1 MTTPIQ
7 KNNLFNKH
15 YVIVYGLWFVVKD
28 LIPYSWLSKSFQVFA
43 VVVLSLSLKTLRFCV
58 RMKQLTNEVYM
69 DPVRAYSIEL
79 VAKL

>member
-1 MTTPIQ
+1 MRRKNIIQ
-7 KNNLFNKH
+7 NDTFYH
-15 YVIVYGLWFVVKD
+15 CR
-28 LIPYSWLSKSFQVFA
+28 FA
-43 VVVLSLSLKTLRFCV
+43 VVIVVSVLSLSLETLRFCV